1 MFRTILKRQLATVCA
16 STRARWRGRAIPLSP
31 LLVRRDLTHSRARP
45 GGVAASRF
53 AVYAP
58 HGEPHPLAIIS
69 QQTLLSID
77 RIGVNSP
84 RCGSRSSA
92 SDGGHTRVPSE
103 RTEAL
108 FVSARR
114 APSTSAGATRPPPLL
129 PAGADALPPS
139 RARRRTR
146 PEMSERKSTRV
157 KTVAKALKRVD
168 DDTRRQVRLPL
179 LPPVDGPDAQLVPA
193 SPNASSHPTLPD
205 RPVPRRWPRRDWTR
219 SRTITR
225 RRRVGVTTTA
235 STRSKTARVRPR
247 DTERPPRRI
256 PR

>member
-16 STRARWRGRAIPLSP
+16 STHARWRGRAIPLSP

-92 SDGGHTRVPSE
+92 SDGGHTRVPSSRE
-103 RTEAL
+103 KPRL
-108 FVSARR
+108 LKVSARR

-129 PAGADALPPS
+129 PASADALPPS
-139 RARRRTR
+139 RAHRRTR

-179 LPPVDGPDAQLVPA
+179 LPPVDDPDAQLIPA
-193 SPNASSHPTLPD
+193 APNASLIPPCPT
-205 RPVPRRWPRRDWTR
+205 VPFLAGGRGATGR
-219 SRTITR
+219 
-225 RRRVGVTTTA
+225 
-235 STRSKTARVRPR
+235 AR
-247 DTERPPRRI
+247 ER
-256 PR
+256 

>member
-92 SDGGHTRVPSE
+92 SDGGQTRVPREDRGPENILDYLGSLHRTGCLGRGPLCFGAPRAKHLCRGDSASPPPPRWRGRTPSLAGPQEDATGDE
-103 RTEAL
+103 RAKVHPREDRGQGAQ
-108 FVSARR
+108 ARR
-114 APSTSAGATRPPPLL
+114 
-129 PAGADALPPS
+129 
-139 RARRRTR
+139 
-146 PEMSERKSTRV
+146 
-157 KTVAKALKRVD
+157 
-168 DDTRRQVRLPL
+168 
-179 LPPVDGPDAQLVPA
+179 
-193 SPNASSHPTLPD
+193 
-205 RPVPRRWPRRDWTR
+205 
-219 SRTITR
+219 
-225 RRRVGVTTTA
+225 
-235 STRSKTARVRPR
+235 
-247 DTERPPRRI
+247 
-256 PR
+256 

>member
-1 MFRTILKRQLATVCA
+1 
-16 STRARWRGRAIPLSP
+16 
-31 LLVRRDLTHSRARP
+31 
-45 GGVAASRF
+45 
-53 AVYAP
+53 
-58 HGEPHPLAIIS
+58 
-69 QQTLLSID
+69 
-77 RIGVNSP
+77 
-84 RCGSRSSA
+84 
-92 SDGGHTRVPSE
+92 
-103 RTEAL
+103 
-108 FVSARR
+108 
-114 APSTSAGATRPPPLL
+114 
-129 PAGADALPPS
+129 
-139 RARRRTR
+139 
-146 PEMSERKSTRV
+146 MSERKSTRV